1 MSTCDDYAHGADRS
15 RSGTKRLRQPC
26 PAGARRWP
34 R

>member
-1 MSTCDDYAHGADRS
+1 MSTCDDYAHAADRS
-15 RSGTKRLRQPC
+15 RCGADRLRQPC